1 MNPARA
7 CATAL
12 LATALAAAAL
22 PAGALSLGAPQL
34 ESHLGEPLRLRI
46 PLRDDN
52 PAQGRMEVQVG
63 RLELPAMAERP
74 QRGVVG
80 GFVAE
85 LRQERNA
92 AVSELL
98 IRSREPVREPVLH
111 LMLELRQG
119 DSQWLRQIDVLLDPL
134 PVPPREIPATAA
146 GPAVVAARPLPP
158 GTGSDS
164 APTPQR
170 GAPPSSASP
179 AETKDAAA
187 NTAGDTAADTAG
199 QRPAAAQPRLTLR
212 RRPAPTT
219 PPRVAQG
226 DPWEVRRGDTLSG
239 IAQRV
244 PRPAG
249 VSYARFMEA
258 LRLAN
263 PGAFETPGDVRT
275 LRVGA
280 QLRAPDATTLDRA
293 ASTLATAAQ
302 RPPSRA
308 ATLPASGGIDPRT
321 QALFLRPGLF
331 ALQTRFVSWEQAQQA
346 AQAGLRAVQQGEP
359 ARFTA
364 DWTLSE
370 PTAADRPNAPPAS
383 TAQAPAAAEAE
394 AESQL
399 RAARPQP
406 AADDWEAGGEVE
418 IADGALAT
426 GFRPE
431 PASPRPANP
440 ATRAAPTAAG
450 SDTPAEL
457 RQAAQDRPGAGTSEV
472 QAEAP
477 GASGPE
483 EDWATEDLAA
493 QDLAGEDFAAEDY
506 AAERW
511 AEDGGVAAGG
521 AAASTQGT
529 ASTQAG
535 APAQGPAPA
544 GQPPQTREGPA
555 RASRDGVYAW
565 LGALLL
571 LLAVGTWLY
580 SSNPQ
585 WQQRLRA
592 LWTRPQPAPAPRGPA
607 ATAPASTAAVTAE
620 SASDTQP
627 TFVAPHAATAQ
638 AAAGAVADTTAAT
651 AAPGTPAATGDA
663 AERDSGLSDADLE
676 QLRWIREQLRR
687 EELDEDT
694 RRQLRVAEAMT
705 QRGRSSGA
713 QAVLEP
719 LQLGRR
725 PGRR

>member
-1 MNPARA
+1 MNRARA

-158 GTGSDS
+158 GTQSDS
-164 APTPQR
+164 APNPR
-170 GAPPSSASP
+170 RVAPPSSASP
-179 AETKDAAA
+179 AQTQDAAA

-293 ASTLATAAQ
+293 ASTLAAAAQ

-308 ATLPASGGIDPRT
+308 ATLPASGGIFLMGDAAHRFPPTGGLGLNTGVADAQGLTWRLGAVADGWAHPSILDTYETERRPVAGVNCEQSTTNAFKLATLIEALGIPSNPTTEGMLARLADP
-321 QALFLRPGLF
+321 AH
-331 ALQTRFVSWEQAQQA
+331 E
-346 AQAGLRAVQQGEP
+346 
-359 ARFTA
+359 
-364 DWTLSE
+364 
-370 PTAADRPNAPPAS
+370 AS
-383 TAQAPAAAEAE
+383 IAAAVREQQTHFDMLGL
-394 AESQL
+394 QL
-399 RAARPQP
+399 
-406 AADDWEAGGEVE
+406 GYCY
-418 IADGALAT
+418 ADGALARD
-426 GFRPE
+426 GDPPAPIDDPGEFE
-431 PASPRPANP
+431 PHA
-440 ATRAAPTAAG
+440 
-450 SDTPAEL
+450 DV
-457 RQAAQDRPGAGTSEV
+457 GARLPHAWLDDGRSTLDLVDLGTMTLLSV
-472 QAEAP
+472 
-477 GASGPE
+477 GAH
-483 EDWATEDLAA
+483 DKWA
-493 QDLAGEDFAAEDY
+493 
-506 AAERW
+506 
-511 AEDGGVAAGG
+511 
-521 AAASTQGT
+521 AAASDSNVPVCHVRIGLDATPT
-529 ASTQAG
+529 
-535 APAQGPAPA
+535 
-544 GQPPQTREGPA
+544 
-555 RASRDGVYAW
+555 DGWAAVCG
-565 LGALLL
+565 LDGDGALL
-571 LLAVGTWLY
+571 V
-580 SSNPQ
+580 
-585 WQQRLRA
+585 
-592 LWTRPQPAPAPRGPA
+592 RPDQHVAWRSDSVTTPGP
-607 ATAPASTAAVTAE
+607 
-620 SASDTQP
+620 
-627 TFVAPHAATAQ
+627 
-638 AAAGAVADTTAAT
+638 
-651 AAPGTPAATGDA
+651 
-663 AERDSGLSDADLE
+663 SGLNDA
-676 QLRWIREQLRR
+676 LRLV
-687 EELDEDT
+687 L
-694 RRQLRVAEAMT
+694 
-705 QRGRSSGA
+705 GA
-713 QAVLEP
+713 P
-719 LQLGRR
+719 
-725 PGRR
+725 

>member
-1 MNPARA
+1 M
-7 CATAL
+7 
-12 LATALAAAAL
+12 
-22 PAGALSLGAPQL
+22 
-34 ESHLGEPLRLRI
+34 
-46 PLRDDN
+46 
-52 PAQGRMEVQVG
+52 
-63 RLELPAMAERP
+63 
-74 QRGVVG
+74 
-80 GFVAE
+80 
-85 LRQERNA
+85 
-92 AVSELL
+92 
-98 IRSREPVREPVLH
+98 
-111 LMLELRQG
+111 
-119 DSQWLRQIDVLLDPL
+119 
-134 PVPPREIPATAA
+134 
-146 GPAVVAARPLPP
+146 
-158 GTGSDS
+158 
-164 APTPQR
+164 
-170 GAPPSSASP
+170 
-179 AETKDAAA
+179 
-187 NTAGDTAADTAG
+187 
-199 QRPAAAQPRLTLR
+199 
-212 RRPAPTT
+212 
-219 PPRVAQG
+219 
-226 DPWEVRRGDTLSG
+226 
-239 IAQRV
+239 
-244 PRPAG
+244 
-249 VSYARFMEA
+249 
-258 LRLAN
+258 
-263 PGAFETPGDVRT
+263 
-275 LRVGA
+275 
-280 QLRAPDATTLDRA
+280 
-293 ASTLATAAQ
+293 
-302 RPPSRA
+302 
-308 ATLPASGGIDPRT
+308 
-321 QALFLRPGLF
+321 
-331 ALQTRFVSWEQAQQA
+331 
-346 AQAGLRAVQQGEP
+346 QQGEP

-370 PTAADRPNAPPAS
+370 PAAADRPNAPPAS

-406 AADDWEAGGEVE
+406 AAGDWEAGGEVE

-431 PASPRPANP
+431 PASPQATNP
-440 ATRAAPTAAG
+440 ATHAAPMAAG

-472 QAEAP
+472 PAEAP
-477 GASGPE
+477 GAGGPE

-493 QDLAGEDFAAEDY
+493 QDLASEDFAAEDY

-511 AEDGGVAAGG
+511 AEDDGVAAGG
-521 AAASTQGT
+521 AAASTQGR

-544 GQPPQTREGPA
+544 SQPPQTREGPA

-592 LWTRPQPAPAPRGPA
+592 LWTRPQPAPAPRSPA

-663 AERDSGLSDADLE
+663 AERDSGLSDADRE

-719 LQLGRR
+719 LQLGRL